1 MSFLLLGYIACQTNA
16 DKSQSL
22 LSAYSKVQQYTWAKF
37 SFYVWGANPP
47 LPLALEV
54 GPLGSISSSLP
65 CPSLP
70 SFLPSLSLEV
80 GPHIYS

>member
-47 LPLALEV
+47 LPLALEAV
-54 GPLGSISSSLP
+54 SYTHLTLP
-65 CPSLP
+65 T
-70 SFLPSLSLEV
+70 
-80 GPHIYS
+80 IYSV